1 MKTLTQ
7 SSRLCSPVA
16 ESIALLRN
24 LELSPGSSL
33 RDLMHR
39 LWASSGENL
48 RDKINTTWTGPKWK
62 MLNHEIARLLLQCLA
77 RLGQKPRIFH
87 CDYRLR
93 REAFE

>member
-1 MKTLTQ
+1 
-7 SSRLCSPVA
+7 
-16 ESIALLRN
+16 
-24 LELSPGSSL
+24 
-33 RDLMHR
+33 
-39 LWASSGENL
+39 
-48 RDKINTTWTGPKWK
+48 